1 MMGSE
6 TRLGGKVKR
15 EGMRGMVLARW
26 GGEWG
31 ELGGREVRGGAGAEG
46 EEK

>member
-15 EGMRGMVLARW
+15 EGMRGMVLARRGV
-26 GGEWG
+26 GG
-31 ELGGREVRGGAGAEG
+31 VRGKGS
-46 EEK
+46 

>member
-6 TRLGGKVKR
+6 TGLGEMVKR

-26 GGEWG
+26 GGRGEGWG
-31 ELGGREVRGGAGAEG
+31 ELGGREVRGDWS
-46 EEK
+46 